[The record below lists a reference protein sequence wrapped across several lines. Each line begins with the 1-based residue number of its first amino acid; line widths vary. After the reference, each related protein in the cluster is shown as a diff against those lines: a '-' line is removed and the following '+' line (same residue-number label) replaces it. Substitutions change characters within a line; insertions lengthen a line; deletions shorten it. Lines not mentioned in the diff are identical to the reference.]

1 MLKLI
6 VGAKGSGKTSRLVD
20 DLNKKA
26 QESERNVICIERGNR
41 LDLLL
46 KHNIRL
52 VDISEYPVN
61 SLDQLLS
68 FVAGMNSRD
77 YDITHV
83 YIDSIFKVA
92 GVSEDMDK
100 LLQFLEKLVVLSN
113 QTNTEVSVIVNGEKA
128 DFPENL
134 QQYIQA

>member
-92 GVSEDMDK
+92 GIEPDMDS
-100 LLQFLEKLVVLSN
+100 LLPFLEKLAKLAE
-113 QTNTEVSVIVNGEKA
+113 QTSTEVTVIVNGENS

-134 QQYIQA
+134 QQYIEA